1 MHQINYSV
9 FTWAMSRWKTQTRT
23 PRLSAAT
30 SRLLRSPISD
40 RRCRLPLN
48 LNAMQAGRLQPLA
61 CRRRRRRL
69 GDSAC
74 AGLLVC
80 GCSGSRQR
88 RNDVFTSR
96 RLPVCDSAIRVG
108 SGGSA
113 LGLAAGGL
121 VLGLRGG
128 TWHVGNRATGGLAGH
143 LGLRGGK
150 LD

>member
-108 SGGSA
+108 SGGWRPGTWAPWWKWIS
-113 LGLAAGGL
+113 
-121 VLGLRGG
+121 G